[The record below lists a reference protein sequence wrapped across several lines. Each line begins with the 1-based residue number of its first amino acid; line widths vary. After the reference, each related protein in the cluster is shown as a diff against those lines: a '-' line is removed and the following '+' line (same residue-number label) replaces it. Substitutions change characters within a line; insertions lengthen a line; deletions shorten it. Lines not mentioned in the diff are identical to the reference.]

1 MTDENDESKFNLKV
15 CRICQE
21 DEVESEAKLIKPCK
35 CNSHIHKKC
44 LLRWIKTKLN
54 SDVIDYQN
62 DLKCEICL
70 SKIKYTNA
78 RSNEATGNMNSSYN
92 SDATNLSNIFKI
104 LLKKNKNGLKSF
116 FTCLIFLIIPS
127 VLMISLTFIFYRLLS
142 INAFIPFSLETFEK
156 QLQHEDTNWIYVY
169 WIKIGMCLNAKLFPP
184 TYKKL
189 IKNLVLLVISTMT
202 AAVPLFEDA
211 RNGFDLSTLHKMY
224 EYQFGREKAIE
235 EYEKLKRKILSLNNQ
250 SFLQQAINYFKFL
263 TTFVSLAFM
272 HALLQEAIPRFIYQQ
287 IIGEHSDRYSHFFSI
302 YYNLFGLLFAYS
314 YLTYKHSTSKIG
326 GFGVLVVFKIKPE
339 LFPLVF
345 ELGGMK
351 FFFLE
356 RIILSLISAK
366 VMVLKSLIYSPLCQ
380 RLGAVFRLSN
390 YLFDYDRP
398 LERGTFVYRQS
409 INPNNFEMC
418 AQARNSNPTL
428 YENPCFSK
436 REALY
441 FLNNADSSINAYL
454 IQDGCSIKVP
464 NASTVPFF
472 QKGLMKPVDNLG
484 NVIIK
489 EEELDEDEL
498 LFSENST
505 EQDNKKND
513 EDMFAY
519 SFNQNNGFDVCFVP
533 SNFKIRLFGY
543 FTTIAVIQNTIVF
556 FLILVGYHVGSF
568 LFNIKAV
575 SWLYELAF
583 TVFSKEAEEFP
594 EEQFLNPNDP
604 YVLPKIIIGAFIFV
618 FGVAIV
624 TKKTDSLSI
633 TWIFMKNYITETV
646 FSFVI
651 MFLLFFHVFI
661 FSAITSFSLTYLQTM
676 FIMLFNNL
684 FYDSG
689 MYEQISKI
697 GIYETAWFFDNFT
710 ILYFTIIGF
719 LNLSYNV
726 HVFVTLLNKRY
737 ENAAYTFKNVIQD
750 VFKKI
755 LFKQYKFWIK
765 FFVVPFV
772 FQHFVLVFVC
782 LKSIHLPN
790 DSLLQPSN
798 NDHVSFSERAYL
810 SNILLV
816 ISGKK
821 MPSAI
826 VYKAIY
832 VGYVMFLFLSYS
844 SKIIIQKWNS
854 LKTLTRDNINEENE
868 VIILE
873 DES

>member
-314 YLTYKHSTSKIG
+314 YLTYKHSTSKSVTYIQFICQKAIKLIIFLDIQFVLIHLVELFSLKYLKIDSLLRLSTPLNVNVFLHDLIATLKVVHLSLMCLTFLRKNIFR
-326 GFGVLVVFKIKPE
+326 FGVLYN
-339 LFPLVF
+339 FPTA
-345 ELGGMK
+345 
-351 FFFLE
+351 
-356 RIILSLISAK
+356 SLDQNAVNYTK
-366 VMVLKSLIYSPLCQ
+366 V
-380 RLGAVFRLSN
+380 
-390 YLFDYDRP
+390 
-398 LERGTFVYRQS
+398 
-409 INPNNFEMC
+409 
-418 AQARNSNPTL
+418 
-428 YENPCFSK
+428 
-436 REALY
+436 
-441 FLNNADSSINAYL
+441 
-454 IQDGCSIKVP
+454 
-464 NASTVPFF
+464 
-472 QKGLMKPVDNLG
+472 
-484 NVIIK
+484 
-489 EEELDEDEL
+489 
-498 LFSENST
+498 
-505 EQDNKKND
+505 
-513 EDMFAY
+513 
-519 SFNQNNGFDVCFVP
+519 
-533 SNFKIRLFGY
+533 
-543 FTTIAVIQNTIVF
+543 
-556 FLILVGYHVGSF
+556 
-568 LFNIKAV
+568 
-575 SWLYELAF
+575 
-583 TVFSKEAEEFP
+583 
-594 EEQFLNPNDP
+594 
-604 YVLPKIIIGAFIFV
+604 
-618 FGVAIV
+618 
-624 TKKTDSLSI
+624 
-633 TWIFMKNYITETV
+633 
-646 FSFVI
+646 
-651 MFLLFFHVFI
+651 
-661 FSAITSFSLTYLQTM
+661 
-676 FIMLFNNL
+676 
-684 FYDSG
+684 
-689 MYEQISKI
+689 
-697 GIYETAWFFDNFT
+697 
-710 ILYFTIIGF
+710 
-719 LNLSYNV
+719 
-726 HVFVTLLNKRY
+726 
-737 ENAAYTFKNVIQD
+737 
-750 VFKKI
+750 
-755 LFKQYKFWIK
+755 
-765 FFVVPFV
+765 
-772 FQHFVLVFVC
+772 
-782 LKSIHLPN
+782 
-790 DSLLQPSN
+790 
-798 NDHVSFSERAYL
+798 
-810 SNILLV
+810 ILL
-816 ISGKK
+816 K
-821 MPSAI
+821 P
-826 VYKAIY
+826 
-832 VGYVMFLFLSYS
+832 
-844 SKIIIQKWNS
+844 
-854 LKTLTRDNINEENE
+854 
-868 VIILE
+868 
-873 DES
+873 